1 MPDSEVFTTTGDGS
15 VDFVGDIRAA
25 IERARR
31 AIPRKVARNYVV
43 TQSEYA
49 ELREFAKERLL
60 ENSAPL
66 VGSLEYLYGMR
77 IYVVVPGDPLK
88 VDREETL
95 FTPRALMIHAA
106 NGGFEQ

>member
-1 MPDSEVFTTTGDGS
+1 MTDSLGFTTTGVGS
-15 VDFVGDIRAA
+15 GDVVRGVRAA
-25 IERARR
+25 MELCRR